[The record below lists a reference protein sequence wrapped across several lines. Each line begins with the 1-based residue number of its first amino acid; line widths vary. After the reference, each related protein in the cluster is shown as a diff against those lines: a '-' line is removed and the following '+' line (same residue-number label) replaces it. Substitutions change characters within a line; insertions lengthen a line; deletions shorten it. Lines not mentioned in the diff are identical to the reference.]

1 MFYSWFKRFV
11 NNFVEKLV
19 ELRLKSGRYPF
30 NFVKVNKRNDNM
42 LTAIFKKKLSDDQ
55 LSTIFVNGVL
65 DVVDK
70 SFVEVSSIINEDPA
84 FVCPP
89 DLSKAS
95 DGHFTMIVIVG
106 NLSFLG
112 DSFEAEQSVRLEK
125 MIITKFAEVFEM
137 EESKFKNYLNEYRSF
152 ISRVNHPSK
161 NMIYGMSKAIFHKY
175 KLNEFQDE
183 YFRSMDCPNPLFL
196 KRMDEVVINFI
207 WNWEAFFK
215 RYKMV
220 G

>member
-1 MFYSWFKRFV
+1 MCV
-11 NNFVEKLV
+11 NNFVEKLITSD
-19 ELRLKSGRYPF
+19 LKAGGYAF
-30 NFVKVNKRNDNM
+30 KFVKVNKRNDSM

-70 SFVEVSSIINEDPA
+70 SFVEVSSLIKEDPA

-106 NLSFLG
+106 NLNFLG

-137 EESKFKNYLNEYRSF
+137 EETKFKNYLNEYRSF

-196 KRMDEVVINFI
+196 KRMDEIVVNFI